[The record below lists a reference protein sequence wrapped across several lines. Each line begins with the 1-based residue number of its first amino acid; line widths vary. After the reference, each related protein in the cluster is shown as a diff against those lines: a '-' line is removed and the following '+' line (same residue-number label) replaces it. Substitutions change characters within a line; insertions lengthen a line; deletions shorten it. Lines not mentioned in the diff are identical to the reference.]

1 MDKIV
6 FVGLRWEVDLPISSL
21 ILKKNHKNEVNKLSL
36 RAVKGDKILF
46 LSEFSNKLARNINF
60 V

>member
-36 RAVKGDKILF
+36 RAVKGDKIYFCL
-46 LSEFSNKLARNINF
+46 NLATS
-60 V
+60 